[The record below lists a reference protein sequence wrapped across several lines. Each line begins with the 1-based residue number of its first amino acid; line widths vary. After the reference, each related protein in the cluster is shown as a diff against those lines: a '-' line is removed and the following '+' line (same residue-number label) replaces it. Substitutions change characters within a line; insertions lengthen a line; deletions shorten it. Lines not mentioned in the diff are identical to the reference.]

1 MRILGI
7 DYGDSRTGIAVSD
20 PFGLTAQPITVI
32 SEKNAERLL
41 EKICKII
48 SEYAVEKI
56 VIGLPKNMN
65 GTVGERGERTKEFAQ
80 MLREKTALPVIEWDE
95 RLTTASA
102 HRTLSEAN
110 VSGKKRRG
118 ILDKIAAVF
127 ILQGY
132 LDSQA
137 NKF

>member
-20 PFGLTAQPITVI
+20 MLGFTAQPVTVI
-32 SEKNAERLL
+32 SEKNTLRLI
-41 EKICKII
+41 EKIR
-48 SEYAVEKI
+48 EYVLEYKVEAI
-56 VIGLPKNMN
+56 VIGLPRNMN
-65 GTVGERGERTKEFAQ
+65 GTVGERGERTLLFAARLEEEFSI
-80 MLREKTALPVIEWDE
+80 PVIKWDE

-132 LDSQA
+132 LDSKG